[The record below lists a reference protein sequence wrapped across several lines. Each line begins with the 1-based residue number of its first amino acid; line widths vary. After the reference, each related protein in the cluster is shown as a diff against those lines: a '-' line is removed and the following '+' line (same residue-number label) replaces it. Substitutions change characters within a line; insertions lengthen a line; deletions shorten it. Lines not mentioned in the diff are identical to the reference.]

1 MTAPNHLNGVQ
12 RSVAHCDDA
21 RGLVSVDDDGIA
33 MALTFVDRVDRDGV
47 HRPDG
52 GYILFH
58 SAHSLSI
65 SVFNMFIIE
74 SSSVL
79 NVLMTCSMNINRVRR
94 FVEIEHRPVLQHILR
109 GMVRLDLLLFSF
121 HFALCL
127 SLSDSSTA

>member
-1 MTAPNHLNGVQ
+1 MT
-12 RSVAHCDDA
+12 
-21 RGLVSVDDDGIA
+21 
-33 MALTFVDRVDRDGV
+33 LTFDDRVDRDGV

-52 GYILFH
+52 GYILFQ

-65 SVFNMFIIE
+65 SVSNMFIIK

-109 GMVRLDLLLFSF
+109 GMVRLDLLLFPF
-121 HFALCL
+121 HFTLCL
-127 SLSDSSTA
+127 SLRFFYSLELVRLDQN